1 MKVIAVATAKGGVGK
16 TTTVISLAY
25 ELKKAGKKVLII
37 DNDPQANITSH
48 CGTYNPEE
56 EGYYSLTGLY
66 NIILQNLSDDASQD
80 QPLPPIEEVVIQK
93 NGFDYIGADLKLENA
108 ERTMYITSGTD
119 IIMRKVIKAYAHNY
133 DYVLID
139 CRPSLGK
146 LTWNALA
153 VADSIIIILPI
164 ENYAFEGMSALL
176 NRVRAVKGDINPR
189 LKIEGVLYT
198 FYQKNYRLTK
208 KLKQEIQEHMSK
220 SIYIFNAKIPTSVK
234 VKEAASLKKA
244 IGEYAPDNP
253 AAIGY
258 AELTQ
263 ELLLKEKQ

>member
-1 MKVIAVATAKGGVGK
+1 
-16 TTTVISLAY
+16 
-25 ELKKAGKKVLII
+25 
-37 DNDPQANITSH
+37 
-48 CGTYNPEE
+48 
-56 EGYYSLTGLY
+56 
-66 NIILQNLSDDASQD
+66 
-80 QPLPPIEEVVIQK
+80 
-93 NGFDYIGADLKLENA
+93 
-108 ERTMYITSGTD
+108 MYITSGTD
-119 IIMRKVIKAYAHNY
+119 TIMRKVIKAYALNY

-208 KLKQEIQEHMSK
+208 KLRQEIQEHMSK

-244 IGEYAPDNP
+244 VGEYAPDNP

-258 AELTQ
+258 AELAK